1 MVLAQ
6 NRHTDQWI
14 IIDSLEILPN
24 IHEQLISDN
33 EPRIYNGD
41 NKNLLNRWCWRKL
54 NNNRQNNETAPL
66 FYTKHK
72 S

>member
-1 MVLAQ
+1 MMLAQ

-14 IIDSLEILPN
+14 RIDSLKIYPN

-33 EPRIYNGD
+33 EARICNGD
-41 NKNLLNRWCWRKL
+41 NKNLLNRWYWRKL
-54 NNNRQNNETAPL
+54 NNMQKNETAPL
-66 FYTKHK
+66 FYTQHK

>member
-14 IIDSLEILPN
+14 RRDSLEIHPN
-24 IHEQLISDN
+24 IHEQLISDS
-33 EPRIYNGD
+33 EAGIYNGN
-41 NKNLLNRWCWRKL
+41 NKNILNRWYWRKL
-54 NNNRQNNETAPL
+54 NNMQKNETAPL